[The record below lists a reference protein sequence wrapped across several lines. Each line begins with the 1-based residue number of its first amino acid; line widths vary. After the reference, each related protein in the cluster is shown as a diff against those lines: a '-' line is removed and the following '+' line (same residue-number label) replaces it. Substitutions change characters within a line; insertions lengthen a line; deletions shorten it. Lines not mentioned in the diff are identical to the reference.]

1 MTTTTQL
8 NLRIPVKLKKKAQNK
23 AQNFWTNLN
32 FLVKLFLIKFIQDD
46 DLIEI
51 KQNIKMEKIFDKWIL
66 RISKISPK
74 QRNNHTNQQT
84 FGTNN
89 RWRRQVLNIISLF
102 LYL

>member
-66 RISKISPK
+66 EYVKSPNAK
-74 QRNNHTNQQT
+74 ETTTQINKHLEQ
-84 FGTNN
+84 
-89 RWRRQVLNIISLF
+89 IIDEEDK
-102 LYL
+102 YLI

>member
-66 RISKISPK
+66 EYLKSPK
-74 QRNNHTNQQT
+74 AKETTTQINKHLEQ
-84 FGTNN
+84 
-89 RWRRQVLNIISLF
+89 IIDEEDK
-102 LYL
+102 YLV